1 MKVTKKQNTLGF
13 ALLLASFSALGPFT
27 VDMYLSSL
35 PEIMNYFQTN
45 TSMIQAT
52 LTASLLGLGIGQFVM
67 GPLSDIYGRRYPLL
81 ISMILYFM
89 FSIACA
95 FAPTIE
101 LFIGIRFVQG
111 FVASAGLVI
120 SRAIVRDLYHG
131 SELTTFISV
140 LTMISNVAPLISPL
154 AGSGVIAYTSWNH
167 IFTGLGLLG
176 IVLTLLTIWGIP
188 ETLPA
193 DKRIAG
199 HFGKVIGNYKEL
211 FRDRIFM
218 SYALG
223 NGILFA
229 GVFAYVSATPFIY
242 QNMYGISPIVFSILF
257 ALNGVAIMLGSQLVK
272 YLAGHI
278 HERRIFVI
286 GLLSAFVASIVI
298 LLMTLS
304 SGSLIG
310 LVIALFLFA
319 FSIGLIGPVSFSL
332 AMESQGHI
340 AGSASAVLG
349 VLPFFLGSLTSPLV
363 GLAGEYSA
371 KPFGIVIFTVSL
383 LSLISY
389 KVLNTASTSKM
400 LNNH

>member
-35 PEIMNYFQTN
+35 PEIMSYFQTN
-45 TSMIQAT
+45 TSMIQTT

-131 SELTTFISV
+131 SELTTFISL

-167 IFTGLGLLG
+167 IFIGLGLLG
-176 IVLTLLTIWGIP
+176 IILTLLTIWGIP

-193 DKRIAG
+193 DKRISG

-211 FRDRIFM
+211 FGNRIFM

-242 QNMYGISPIVFSILF
+242 QNMYGVSPIVFSILF

-278 HERRIFVI
+278 DERRIFVI

-298 LLMTLS
+298 LLITVS

-319 FSIGLIGPVSFSL
+319 FAIGVIGPVSFSL

-383 LSLISY
+383 LSLIGY
-389 KVLNTASTSKM
+389 KVLNTTSTRKM
-400 LNNH
+400 INNH

>member
-35 PEIMNYFQTN
+35 PEIMSYFQTN
-45 TSMIQAT
+45 TSMIQTT

-176 IVLTLLTIWGIP
+176 IVLTLLTICGIP

-193 DKRIAG
+193 DKRISG
-199 HFGKVIGNYKEL
+199 HFGKMIGNYKEL
-211 FRDRIFM
+211 FGDRIFM

-242 QNMYGISPIVFSILF
+242 QNMYGVSPIVFSILF

>member
-1 MKVTKKQNTLGF
+1 MNVTHKQNTFRF
-13 ALLLASFSALGPFT
+13 ALLLALFSALGPFT

-35 PEIMNYFQTN
+35 PEIISYFQTN
-45 TSMIQAT
+45 ISMIQTT

-81 ISMILYFM
+81 ISMILYCM
-89 FSIACA
+89 SSIACA
-95 FAPTIE
+95 FAPNIE

-120 SRAIVRDLYHG
+120 SRAIVRDLYNG
-131 SELTTFISV
+131 SELTKFISL

-154 AGSGVIAYTSWNH
+154 AGSGVMAYRSWNT
-167 IFTGLGLLG
+167 IFIVLGLLG
-176 IVLTLLTIWGIP
+176 IVLTILTIWGIT
-188 ETLPA
+188 ETLPVQ
-193 DKRIAG
+193 KRVAG
-199 HFGKVIGNYKEL
+199 NLGKVIGNYSEL

-242 QNMYGISPIVFSILF
+242 QNIYGVSAMEFSILF

-278 HERRIFVI
+278 HERRI
-286 GLLSAFVASIVI
+286 GLISAFVASVVI
-298 LLMTLS
+298 LIMTLS
-304 SGSLIG
+304 YGSLIG

-319 FSIGLIGPVSFSL
+319 FSIGVMGPVSFSL

-349 VLPFFLGSLTSPLV
+349 VLPFLLGSLTSPLV
-363 GLAGEYSA
+363 GLAGEYA
-371 KPFGIVIFTVSL
+371 AQPFGIVIFIVSL
-383 LSLISY
+383 LSVIFY
-389 KVLNTASTSKM
+389 KVLNTTSTRKVI
-400 LNNH
+400 NNR